1 MIPCG
6 LVYYIPWLCCCTLTY
21 VLKSAN
27 VNPRLCFSVPV
38 HASYAFT
45 FTKKIDNTLNVMS
58 KYNNT
63 TLDFILTTYL
73 LRYIFLSPI
82 YTMEWQCI
90 LSAL

>member
-38 HASYAFT
+38 HAYYAFT
-45 FTKKIDNTLNVMS
+45 FTKKIVKVQQHNPRLHTD
-58 KYNNT
+58 
-63 TLDFILTTYL
+63 YL
-73 LRYIFLSPI
+73 LTEIHFS
-82 YTMEWQCI
+82 
-90 LSAL
+90 